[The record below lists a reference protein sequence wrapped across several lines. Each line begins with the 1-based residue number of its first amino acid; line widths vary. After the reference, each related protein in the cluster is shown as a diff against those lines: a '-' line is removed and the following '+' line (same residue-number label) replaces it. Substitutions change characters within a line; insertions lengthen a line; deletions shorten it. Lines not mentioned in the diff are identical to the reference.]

1 MIPESGMIN
10 IPLMDENGKLNG
22 KIKCMS
28 WNDYK
33 KCGYLWDE
41 KYTFIQE
48 NTVKIVDGKTN
59 LK

>member
-1 MIPESGMIN
+1 MIN